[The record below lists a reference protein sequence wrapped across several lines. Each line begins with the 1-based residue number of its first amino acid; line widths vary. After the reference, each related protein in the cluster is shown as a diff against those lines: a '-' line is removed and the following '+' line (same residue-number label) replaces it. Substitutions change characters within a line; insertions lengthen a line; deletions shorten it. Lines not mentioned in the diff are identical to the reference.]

1 MRQCKFRLLRPH
13 RRALI
18 PDVPPVLQQANTLLA
33 EGNYHDSAV
42 AFEDLA
48 RRAEARQAPRAPH
61 LYLRAAQA
69 RLLAGQVEQAVDHLK
84 HGLSLLAA
92 AGQWQ
97 ILHRLGQRSVVEL
110 NQRGLTREA
119 REISDYLIQT
129 LPSIPQASFGTTP
142 RPAFLPTQCPG
153 CGSSVHPEEVE
164 WLDDLTAECAYCG
177 TTLRIE
183 G

>member
-1 MRQCKFRLLRPH
+1 MRRCKFRLLRPH

-18 PDVPPVLQQANTLLA
+18 PDVPPVLQQANT
-33 EGNYHDSAV
+33 
-42 AFEDLA
+42 
-48 RRAEARQAPRAPH
+48 
-61 LYLRAAQA
+61 
-69 RLLAGQVEQAVDHLK
+69 LLAGQVEQAVDHLK

-129 LPSIPQASFGTTP
+129 LPSIPQASFGTAP
-142 RPAFLPTQCPG
+142 RPAFLPTQCPS
-153 CGSSVHPEEVE
+153 CGSPVHPDEVE